1 MFCVGQLLSITEDCA
16 IAEAAFQRQATV
28 STKGVIEASFQEVN
42 LYGKPA

>member
-1 MFCVGQLLSITEDCA
+1 MFCAGQLLSITEDCA

-28 STKGVIEASFQEVN
+28 SKKGVSRSKFQEVN